1 MRRIELRDCSLSAAL
16 TLRTMPNVLHV
27 LYAEDNP
34 IDADLTRSYFERHA
48 PDFAIQIVH
57 RAEAF
62 LALARTGNYT
72 ALLLD
77 QRLPD
82 MDGLEVLR
90 ILAQEKIDTP
100 LVLVTGVGD
109 GELASQAL
117 RLGADDYLP
126 KRSGYLT
133 MLPQYLRDVV
143 ERRRRVAGPIKSRVR
158 PRHIL
163 LVEDKPD
170 EVALMVQHLSSNSPH
185 LTVESVNS
193 QSRALDQLGS
203 TREFDLVITDH
214 RPPVLSGFDLLAEA
228 RRRGLRTPFILIAA
242 AANEET
248 VVSAFKLGVSDYV
261 LKSARHYA
269 ELALRVDLAI
279 DRHELMLANERAAE
293 ELKARQDTLAALR
306 QSERQLNLALEA
318 GRIGLWSWQVGT
330 RQTQFSRRWK
340 AQIGYADHEIR
351 NDAAEW
357 ESRCHPEDLTK
368 LRAMMTSYL
377 AAPWPD
383 YTVDYRM
390 RHKDGNWRWFMLHAD
405 LEVGDDGQPVRM
417 LGSQIDITALK
428 HQQAELAS
436 ASARLQQLSRRL
448 LEVQEQERRH
458 LARELHDEIGQ
469 VLTVAKIHLQSF
481 ALAPDPTGKA
491 PSMREPVQ
499 LLDRLL
505 AQVRSLSLDLRP
517 PLLDDLG
524 LVAALNWLLQQPT
537 ARSARPRTHLATPPG
552 FGRCDPTLETAC
564 FRIAQEALTNALR
577 YAQADSI
584 NLVLSVQGSAL
595 HLSVTDDGIGFDAAA
610 ARVRAEGGGS
620 IGLLGMNERASL
632 AGGALTLLSAPG
644 RGTRVEAIFPL
655 SNRPVPD

>member
-1 MRRIELRDCSLSAAL
+1 
-16 TLRTMPNVLHV
+16 MPPVLHV

-34 IDADLTRSYFERHA
+34 VDADLTRSFFAQHA
-48 PDFAIQIVH
+48 PDFALQIVH
-57 RAEAF
+57 RGEEF
-62 LALARTGNYT
+62 LSLARTGNYT

-82 MDGLEVLR
+82 MEGLEVLKR
-90 ILAQEKIDTP
+90 LAQENIVTP

-109 GELASQAL
+109 SELASQAL

-126 KRSGYLT
+126 KRSGYLRT
-133 MLPQYLRDVV
+133 LPDYLREVID
-143 ERRRRVAGPIKSRVR
+143 RRRRVAGPLKTRVR
-158 PRHIL
+158 PRHVL
-163 LVEDKPD
+163 LVEDNPA
-170 EVALMVQHLSSNSPH
+170 EVAVMVQHLSAAAPH
-185 LTVESVNS
+185 LTVEVVTSPA
-193 QSRALDQLGS
+193 RALDQLGS

-214 RPPVLSGFDLLAEA
+214 RPPDVSGFDLMAEA

-242 AANEET
+242 AASEET
-248 VVSAFKLGVSDYV
+248 VVAAFKLGASDYV
-261 LKSARHYA
+261 LKSPRHYA

-279 DRHELMLANERAAE
+279 DRHELTLANERAAE
-293 ELKARQDTLAALR
+293 ELAARQHALAALR

-330 RQTQFSRRWK
+330 RMTQFSSRWK
-340 AQIGYADHEIR
+340 AQLGYADHEIQ
-351 NDAAEW
+351 NDIAEW
-357 ESRCHPEDLTK
+357 ESRCDPADLVK
-368 LRAMMTSYL
+368 LRSMMASYL

-383 YTVDYRM
+383 YTLEYRM
-390 RHKDGNWRWFMLHAD
+390 RHRDGTWRWFMFHAD
-405 LEVGDDGQPVRM
+405 VEVDDNGHPLRI

-428 HQQAELAS
+428 QQQAELAS

-469 VLTVAKIHLQSF
+469 VLTVAKIHLQSISI
-481 ALAPDPTGKA
+481 APDSGSVHPR
-491 PSMREPVQ
+491 MQEPVQ

-524 LVAALNWLLQQPT
+524 LVAALNWLLQQP
-537 ARSARPRTHLATPPG
+537 SARVASPRVHLSTPPA
-552 FGRCDPTLETAC
+552 FGRCEPTLETAC

-577 YAQADSI
+577 HARAENIHLALSI
-584 NLVLSVQGSAL
+584 QGSSL
-595 HLSVTDDGIGFDAAA
+595 HLTVSDDGIGFDAAA
-610 ARVRAEGGGS
+610 ARVRAEGGSS

-632 AGGALTLLSAPG
+632 AGGALTLLSAPN
-644 RGTRVEAIFPL
+644 RGTRIEAIFPL
-655 SNRPVPD
+655 SNPEFAH

>member
-1 MRRIELRDCSLSAAL
+1 
-16 TLRTMPNVLHV
+16 MPQVLHV

-34 IDADLTRSYFERHA
+34 IDADLTRAYFERNA

-57 RAEAF
+57 RAEKF

-82 MDGLEVLR
+82 MDGLEV
-90 ILAQEKIDTP
+90 IKVLAQENIATP

-126 KRSGYLT
+126 KRAGYLET
-133 MLPQYLRDVV
+133 LPQYLREVID
-143 ERRRRVAGPIKSRVR
+143 RRRRLEGPLKSRVR
-158 PRHIL
+158 PRHVL
-163 LVEDKPD
+163 LVEDKPA
-170 EVALMVQHLSSNSPH
+170 EVRLMVEHLSTSAPH
-185 LTVESVNS
+185 LTLEVVTS
-193 QSRALDQLGS
+193 QSKALDQLAS

-214 RPPVLSGFDLLAEA
+214 RPPELSGFELMSES
-228 RRRGLRTPFILIAA
+228 RRRGLRTPFILIATA
-242 AANEET
+242 VNEET
-248 VVSAFKLGVSDYV
+248 VVAAFKLGASDYV
-261 LKSARHYA
+261 VKSERHYA

-279 DRHELMLANERAAE
+279 DRHELTLANERAAE
-293 ELKARQDTLAALR
+293 ELRVRQYTLAALR
-306 QSERQLNLALEA
+306 QSDRQLNLALEA
-318 GRIGLWSWQVGT
+318 GRIGLWSWHVGT
-330 RQTQFSRRWK
+330 RHTHFSSRWK
-340 AQIGYADHEIR
+340 AQIGYGDDEIR
-351 NDAAEW
+351 NEAAEW
-357 ESRCHPEDLTK
+357 ESRCHVEDLAK

-383 YTVDYRM
+383 YTVEYRM
-390 RHKDGNWRWFMLHAD
+390 RHKDGTWRWFMLHAD
-405 LEVGDDGQPVRM
+405 LEVDDEGKAVRM
-417 LGSQIDITALK
+417 LGSQIDISALK
-428 HQQAELAS
+428 QQQAELAS

-469 VLTVAKIHLQSF
+469 VLTVAKIHLQSVSWV
-481 ALAPDPTGKA
+481 PDSTELLKR
-491 PSMREPVQ
+491 MQEPIH

-524 LVAALNWLLQQPT
+524 LVAALNWLLQQPF
-537 ARSARPRTHLATPPG
+537 ARAATPRVHFVPPP
-552 FGRCDPTLETAC
+552 FFQRFDPTIETAC
-564 FRIAQEALTNALR
+564 FRIAQEAITNALR
-577 YAQADSI
+577 HAQAESVD
-584 NLVLSVQGSAL
+584 LSLSLQGDTLQLA
-595 HLSVTDDGIGFDAAA
+595 VIDDGVGFDAAA

-644 RGTRVEAIFPL
+644 RGTRIEAIFPL
-655 SNRPVPD
+655 SNRPSSQ

>member
-1 MRRIELRDCSLSAAL
+1 MNTAKRIAPVDLKPVS
-16 TLRTMPNVLHV
+16 NGVIHV

-34 IDADLTRSYFERHA
+34 IDADLTRSYFARNA
-48 PDFAIQIVH
+48 RDFALQIVH
-57 RAEAF
+57 RGEEF
-62 LALARTGNYT
+62 LSLARTGNYT

-82 MDGLEVLR
+82 MDGLEVLK
-90 ILAQEKIDTP
+90 ILAQENITTP

-109 GELASQAL
+109 SELASQAL

-126 KRSGYLT
+126 KRAGYLDT
-133 MLPQYLRDVV
+133 LPEYLREVID
-143 ERRRRVAGPIKSRVR
+143 RRRRVAGPLKTRVR
-158 PRHIL
+158 PRHVL
-163 LVEDKPD
+163 LVEDRPE
-170 EVALMVQHLSSNSPH
+170 EVTLLVEHLSANAPH
-185 LTVESVNS
+185 LTVEIVTSR
-193 QSRALDQLGS
+193 SRALDQLGS
-203 TREFDLVITDH
+203 TREFDLVVATH
-214 RPPVLSGFDLLAEA
+214 RLPELSGLELMAEA
-228 RRRGLRTPFILIAA
+228 RRRGLRTPFILIGGD
-242 AANEET
+242 ANEET
-248 VVSAFKLGVSDYV
+248 VVAAFKLGASDYV
-261 LKSARHYA
+261 LKSERHYA

-279 DRHELMLANERAAE
+279 DRHELTLANERAAE
-293 ELKARQDTLAALR
+293 ELSARQHTLAALR

-318 GRIGLWSWQVGT
+318 GRIGLWSWNVGT
-330 RQTQFSRRWK
+330 RQTQFSSRWK
-340 AQIGYADHEIR
+340 AQIGYTDEEIG

-357 ESRCHPEDLTK
+357 ESRCDPGDFEKFRTL
-368 LRAMMTSYL
+368 MTSYL

-383 YTVDYRM
+383 YTVEYRM
-390 RHKDGNWRWFMLHAD
+390 RHKDGTWRWFMLHAD
-405 LEVGDDGQPVRM
+405 LEVDDHGRPLRL

-448 LEVQEQERRH
+448 LEVQEAERRH

-469 VLTVAKIHLQSF
+469 VLTVAKIHLQSV
-481 ALAPDPTGKA
+481 AEGPDTSGLAA
-491 PSMREPVQ
+491 RIQEPVR

-524 LVAALNWLLQQPT
+524 LVAALNWLLQHPAAGST
-537 ARSARPRTHLATPPG
+537 TPRVHLSAPG
-552 FGRCDPTLETAC
+552 IFGRCDPTIETAC

-577 YAQADSI
+577 HAQAESVD
-584 NLVLSVQGSAL
+584 LTLSVQRNAL
-595 HLSVTDDGIGFDAAA
+595 HLTVEDNGIGFDAAA

-620 IGLLGMNERASL
+620 IGLLGMSERASL

-655 SNRPVPD
+655 SNQPAIQ

>member
-1 MRRIELRDCSLSAAL
+1 
-16 TLRTMPNVLHV
+16 MPSVLHV

-34 IDADLTRSYFERHA
+34 IDADLTRSYFARHA
-48 PDFAIQIVH
+48 KDFALQIVH
-57 RAEAF
+57 RAEEF
-62 LALARTGNYT
+62 LSLARTSNYT

-90 ILAQEKIDTP
+90 ILAQENITTP

-109 GELASQAL
+109 SELASQAL

-126 KRSGYLT
+126 KRSGYLET
-133 MLPQYLRDVV
+133 LPDYLREVID
-143 ERRRRVAGPIKSRVR
+143 RRRRVSGPLKSRVR

-163 LVEDKPD
+163 VVEDRPD
-170 EVALMVQHLSSNSPH
+170 EVTLMIEHLSANAPH
-185 LTVESVNS
+185 LTVEIVTS

-203 TREFDLVITDH
+203 TREFDLVIADH
-214 RPPVLSGFDLLAEA
+214 RPPKLSGFDLMAES
-228 RRRGLRTPFILIAA
+228 RRRGLRTPFILMGG

-248 VVSAFKLGVSDYV
+248 VVAAFKLGASDFV
-261 LKSARHYA
+261 LKSERHYA

-279 DRHELMLANERAAE
+279 DRHELTLANERAAE
-293 ELKARQDTLAALR
+293 ELTARQRALAALR

-318 GRIGLWSWQVGT
+318 GRIGLWSWNVNT
-330 RQTQFSRRWK
+330 RQTHFSSRWK
-340 AQIGYADHEIR
+340 AQIGYNDDEIG

-357 ESRCHPEDLTK
+357 ESRCDPGDLAK
-368 LRAMMTSYL
+368 FRALMTSYL

-383 YTVDYRM
+383 YTVEYRM
-390 RHKDGNWRWFMLHAD
+390 RHKDGSWRWFMLHAD
-405 LEVGDDGQPVRM
+405 LEVDDSGRPLRL

-428 HQQAELAS
+428 QQQTELAS

-448 LEVQEQERRH
+448 LEVQEAERRH

-469 VLTVAKIHLQSF
+469 VLTVTKIHLQSV
-481 ALAPDPTGKA
+481 ATGPETTGVLPQIQK
-491 PSMREPVQ
+491 PLQ

-524 LVAALNWLLQQPT
+524 LVAALNWLLQHPT
-537 ARSARPRTHLATPPG
+537 ARSATPRVHLSAPIT
-552 FGRCDPTLETAC
+552 FSRYDPTIETAC

-577 YAQADSI
+577 HAQAECVD
-584 NLVLSVQGSAL
+584 LTLSVQGSAL
-595 HLSVTDDGIGFDAAA
+595 HLTVSDDGIGFDAAA

-644 RGTRVEAIFPL
+644 RGTRIEAIFPL
-655 SNRPVPD
+655 SNPPVVS

>member
-1 MRRIELRDCSLSAAL
+1 ML
-16 TLRTMPNVLHV
+16 NVLHV
-27 LYAEDNP
+27 LYAEDNAL
-34 IDADLTRSYFERHA
+34 DADLTRAHFERHA
-48 PDFAIQIVH
+48 PDFAVQIVH

-62 LALARTGNYT
+62 LALARTGSYA

-100 LVLVTGVGD
+100 LILVTGVGD

-126 KRSGYLT
+126 KRTGYLAT
-133 MLPQYLRDVV
+133 LPQYLRDVI
-143 ERRRRVAGPIKSRVR
+143 ERRRRLAGPIKSRVR

-163 LVEDKPD
+163 LVEDKP
-170 EVALMVQHLSSNSPH
+170 EEAMLLVQHLSANSPH
-185 LTVESVNS
+185 LTVEIVTS
-193 QSRALDQLGS
+193 QWRALDQLAS

-214 RPPVLSGFDLLAEA
+214 RPPALSGFDLLAEA
-228 RRRGLRTPFILIAA
+228 RRRGMRTPFILIAA
-242 AANEET
+242 VANEET
-248 VVSAFKLGVSDYV
+248 VVVAFKLGVSDYV

-279 DRHELMLANERAAE
+279 DRHELTLANERAAE
-293 ELKARQDTLAALR
+293 ELKARQYTLGALR

-318 GRIGLWSWQVGT
+318 GRIGLWSWKVGS
-330 RQTQFSRRWK
+330 RLTQFSRRWK
-340 AQIGYADHEIR
+340 AQIGYGDQEIR
-351 NDAAEW
+351 NEAGEW
-357 ESRCHPEDLTK
+357 ESRCHPEDLGK
-368 LRAMMTSYL
+368 LKAMMTSYI

-383 YTVDYRM
+383 YTVEYRM
-390 RHKDGNWRWFMLHAD
+390 RHKDGTWRWFMSHAD
-405 LEVGDDGQPVRM
+405 LEVADDGTPVQM

-428 HQQAELAS
+428 NQQVELAS

-469 VLTVAKIHLQSF
+469 VLTVAKIHLQSV
-481 ALAPDPTGKA
+481 ALELGPSAVA
-491 PSMREPVQ
+491 PSMREPIE

-537 ARSARPRTHLATPPG
+537 ARASKPRVHLSTPSG
-552 FGRCDPTLETAC
+552 FGRCDPTVETAC
-564 FRIAQEALTNALR
+564 FRIAQEGLTNALR
-577 YAQADSI
+577 YAQAESI
-584 NLVLSVQGSAL
+584 DLVLSVQGNAL
-595 HLSVTDDGIGFDAAA
+595 HLSVTDDGVGFDASL
-610 ARVRAEGGGS
+610 ARSRAEGGGS

-655 SNRPVPD
+655 SNRPAAD

>member
-1 MRRIELRDCSLSAAL
+1 
-16 TLRTMPNVLHV
+16 MPPVLQV

-34 IDADLTRSYFERHA
+34 VDADLTRSYFTRHA
-48 PDFAIQIVH
+48 PDFALQIVH
-57 RAEAF
+57 RAAEF
-62 LALARTGNYT
+62 LSLARSGNYT
-72 ALLLD
+72 AFLLD

-82 MDGLEVLR
+82 MDGLEVLK
-90 ILAQEKIDTP
+90 ILAQENITTP

-126 KRSGYLT
+126 KRAGYLES
-133 MLPQYLRDVV
+133 LPEYLREVI
-143 ERRRRVAGPIKSRVR
+143 ERRRRVSGPLTSRVR
-158 PRHIL
+158 PRHVL

-170 EVALMVQHLSSNSPH
+170 DVRLMVEHLSDTAPH
-185 LTVESVNS
+185 LTVEIVTSPAK
-193 QSRALDQLGS
+193 ALDQLSS

-214 RPPVLSGFDLLAEA
+214 RPPELSGFDLMAEA
-228 RRRGLRTPFILIAA
+228 RRRGLRTPFILITAVA
-242 AANEET
+242 SEDT
-248 VVSAFKLGVSDYV
+248 VVAAFKLGASDYV
-261 LKSARHYA
+261 LRSDSHYA
-269 ELALRVDLAI
+269 ELALRIDLAI
-279 DRHELMLANERAAE
+279 DRHELMLANERTAE
-293 ELKARQDTLAALR
+293 ELAARQRTLAALR

-330 RQTQFSRRWK
+330 RQTHFSSRWK

-351 NDAAEW
+351 NDATEW
-357 ESRCHPEDLTK
+357 ESRCDPEDLTK
-368 LRAMMTSYL
+368 FRSMMSSYV

-383 YTVDYRM
+383 FTVEYRM
-390 RHKDGNWRWFMLHAD
+390 RHKDGTWRWFMLRAD
-405 LEVGDDGQPVRM
+405 LEVDDNGRPLRM

-428 HQQAELAS
+428 QQQSELAS

-458 LARELHDEIGQ
+458 IARELHDEIGQ
-469 VLTVAKIHLQSF
+469 VLTVAKIHLQSVS
-481 ALAPDPTGKA
+481 LASDPTGML
-491 PSMREPVQ
+491 PQMQEPVQ

-524 LVAALNWLLQQPT
+524 LVAALHWLLQQPN
-537 ARSARPRTHLATPPG
+537 ARGATPRVHLSTPPS

-577 YAQADSI
+577 HAQAE
-584 NLVLSVQGSAL
+584 SVDVALFVHGSSL
-595 HLSVTDDGIGFDAAA
+595 HLTVSDDGVGFDAAV
-610 ARVRAEGGGS
+610 ARHRAEGGGS

-644 RGTRVEAIFPL
+644 RGTRIEAIFPL
-655 SNRPVPD
+655 SNRPNAD